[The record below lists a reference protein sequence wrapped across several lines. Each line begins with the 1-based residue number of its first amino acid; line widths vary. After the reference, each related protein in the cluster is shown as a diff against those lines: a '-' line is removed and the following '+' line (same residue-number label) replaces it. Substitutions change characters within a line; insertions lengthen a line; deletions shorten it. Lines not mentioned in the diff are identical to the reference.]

1 MTKMAHRVRMVV
13 LLATAVS
20 FAAPPALAQRNGNY
34 PVQEMNFDLWCQEQ
48 AGLPAERCDKRTAQ
62 DEAAFEDPT
71 QTVMD
76 APHELVSAVREMIA
90 KRETA
95 GAKRR

>member
-1 MTKMAHRVRMVV
+1 MKQPEFPPGWDDERVHRVLGHYSRQ
-13 LLATAVS
+13 TEEE
-20 FAAPPALAQRNGNY
+20 ALA
-34 PVQEMNFDLWCQEQ
+34 E
-48 AGLPAERCDKRTAQ
+48 

-76 APHELVSAVREMIA
+76 VPHELVSAVREMIA